1 MPELRELL
9 DYHYRFF
16 DRSRISPDPL
26 EFLHRYSDPHDIEL
40 TGFLASVF
48 AYGNVRQIIR
58 TIDSVLA
65 YLGGSPYTSL
75 GPGGKLPGGKL
86 PGDSGITHRFYTPQ
100 DTDLLLKTI
109 AFILKEHGSLKELF
123 FSGYIPSHKNLKS
136 AVSEFSKNFL
146 SHAMEINR
154 GEQLSPGF
162 RFMIP
167 DPENGSACKR
177 MNLFLRWMVRKDE
190 LDFGLWNEI
199 PANKLVIPVDVHV
212 ARICTE
218 LGLTR
223 YATVSWKM
231 AEEITDNLRAFD
243 PEDPVKYDFAI
254 CHIGM
259 RKLDSLNNYPKLEK
273 KS

>member
-1 MPELRELL
+1 MPGLRELL
-9 DYHYRFF
+9 DYHYSFF

-26 EFLHRYSDPHDIEL
+26 EFLHRYSDPRDIEL

-58 TIDSVLA
+58 TIDSLLA
-65 YLGGSPYTSL
+65 YLERSPYSSL
-75 GPGGKLPGGKL
+75 GPGGKLRGSSEIK
-86 PGDSGITHRFYTPQ
+86 HRFYAPH

-109 AFILKEHGSLKELF
+109 SFILKEHGSLKELF
-123 FSGYIPSHKNLKS
+123 FRGYRPSDKNLKS
-136 AVSEFSKNFL
+136 AISLFSKDFL
-146 SHAMEINR
+146 SYAMAINR
-154 GEQLSPGF
+154 GELSPGF
-162 RFMIP
+162 RFMLP

-190 LDFGLWNEI
+190 LDFGLWSEI
-199 PANKLVIPVDVHV
+199 ASDKLVIPVDVHV

-218 LGLTR
+218 LRLTH
-223 YATVSWKM
+223 YTTVSWKM

-243 PEDPVKYDFAI
+243 PDDPVRYDFAI

-259 RKLDSLNNYPKLEK
+259 RKLDSLNNYPKLKK